1 MRANYHTHTWR
12 CNHAV
17 GSEEDYV
24 IHAIEQ
30 GFDILG
36 FSDHTP
42 QFFRDGYRSGI
53 RMDPEELP
61 NYCRVI
67 RELLRGRSLPGV
79 PASAQVSYHG

>member
-1 MRANYHTHTWR
+1 MRANYHTHTSR

-42 QFFRDGYRSGI
+42 SFSDFSDLFSTFTQKR
-53 RMDPEELP
+53 PEICGLAP
-61 NYCRVI
+61 VSSAHLQKHAQY
-67 RELLRGRSLPGV
+67 SLNN
-79 PASAQVSYHG
+79 